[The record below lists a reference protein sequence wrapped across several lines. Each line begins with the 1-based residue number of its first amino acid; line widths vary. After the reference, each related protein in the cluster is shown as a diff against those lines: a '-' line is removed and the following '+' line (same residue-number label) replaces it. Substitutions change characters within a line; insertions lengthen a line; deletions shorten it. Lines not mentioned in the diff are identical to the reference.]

1 MAVLLLDIG
10 NSRCKAVVFSQGQ
23 FQLLASHQAAD
34 LSGFNIEQVLCSSV
48 ATAARFVEI
57 QQQTGLTHLRWTEIR
72 SEASRHGLQ
81 NCYGQ
86 PELLGVDRWLAMLGA
101 RTLLP
106 AQPLL
111 VIDAGT
117 AITVDWVDAVGQ
129 HQGGWILPGLRLLE
143 KSVTSNT
150 AKVFAQDGLPLTL
163 QPGTSTGQCLQN
175 GCLAAAIGALQT
187 AIQQQQVAA
196 VVCTG
201 GDAATLLPFLQSSVP
216 LQLDPLLI
224 FRGLA
229 LYLPKITELAKE

>member
-10 NSRCKAVVFSQGQ
+10 NSRCKAVAYSQGE
-23 FQLLASHQAAD
+23 FHLLASHHAAD
-34 LSGFNIEQVLCSSV
+34 LSAFCIHEVLCSSV
-48 ATAARFVEI
+48 ANAERFAEI
-57 QQQTGLTHLRWTEIR
+57 QQQTGLAQLRWTEIR
-72 SEASRHGLQ
+72 SEASRHGLH
-81 NCYGQ
+81 NCYAQ

-101 RTLLP
+101 RTLFP

-143 KSVTSNT
+143 KSVTTNT
-150 AKVFAQDGLPLTL
+150 AKVFAQDGLQLSL
-163 QPGTSTGQCLQN
+163 QPGMSTGACLQN
-175 GCLAAAIGALQT
+175 GCLAAATGALQ
-187 AIQQQQVAA
+187 AALQQQQVAA
-196 VVCTG
+196 VICTG
-201 GDAATLLPFLQSSVP
+201 GDAATLLPFLQATVP

-229 LYLPKITELAKE
+229 LYLPKSTELAKE